1 MEMIVQKFC
10 FIFLLIH
17 FLTMVAVGQE
27 EEETII
33 EKTVPI
39 ATLYSNF
46 HTQINGNNLGFDVER
61 AYLGFKTQL
70 NQNYAIIMKLDIG
83 SPDDVSAYSKIK
95 RYAYFKNA
103 AMVLTSGAFTFHAGL
118 IDTYQFKVQE
128 KFWTRR
134 YMYRSFQD
142 EYRFTPSA
150 DIGIGLKYD
159 HQEWLSAD
167 ISFMNGEGY
176 TKLQLDNSFKSGIGL
191 TLIPI
196 KTLIF
201 RIYYDFINKDNVLQS
216 TLASFGGFQT
226 DHFNIG
232 AEFNYRSNNSHL
244 KDQNL
249 WGYSFYSLYRFAK
262 KWELFARYDYLTSKT
277 LEGEDYGWN
286 YSTDGSAL
294 LGGVQYQPE
303 TFIKVALSYR
313 DWVPYPPNLAARRFI
328 FLNLEVKI

>member
-1 MEMIVQKFC
+1 MQKFYP
-10 FIFLLIH
+10 IFLVINL
-17 FLTMVAVGQE
+17 LTSVVAGQE
-27 EEETII
+27 EESII
-33 EKTVPI
+33 DNTVPI

-46 HTQINGNNLGFDVER
+46 HTQIDGDNLGFDVER
-61 AYLGFKTQL
+61 AYLGFQTQL
-70 NQNYAIIMKLDIG
+70 NENYAIIMKLDIG

-103 AMVLTSGAFTFHAGL
+103 AMVYTRNGFTFHAGL
-118 IDTYQFKVQE
+118 TDTYQFKVQE

-159 HQEWLSAD
+159 HREWLSAD
-167 ISFMNGEGY
+167 ISLMNGEGY
-176 TKLQLDNSFKSGIGL
+176 TKLQLDNSLKTGIGL
-191 TLIPI
+191 TLTPVHL
-196 KTLIF
+196 LIF

-216 TLASFGGFQT
+216 TVAAFGGFQA
-226 DHFNIG
+226 DRFNVG
-232 AEFNYRSNNSHL
+232 AEFNYRTNDNHKKEL
-244 KDQNL
+244 DR
-249 WGYSFYSLYRFAK
+249 WGYSLYSLFRFAK

-286 YSTDGSAL
+286 YAADGSAL
-294 LGGVQYQPE
+294 LAGIQFQPE
-303 TFIKVALSYR
+303 SFIKVALSYR
-313 DWVPYPPNLAARRFI
+313 DWVPYPPNLDANRFL

>member
-1 MEMIVQKFC
+1 MKKFC
-10 FIFLLIH
+10 SIVLVIIFLQSI
-17 FLTMVAVGQE
+17 VVGQE
-27 EEETII
+27 DDETLID
-33 EKTVPI
+33 KTVPI

-46 HTQINGNNLGFDVER
+46 HTQINGNNIGFEVER

-70 NQNYAIIMKLDIG
+70 NEQYAIIMKLDIG
-83 SPDDVSAYSKIK
+83 SPDDVSDSSNIK

-103 AMVLTSGAFTFHAGL
+103 AMVLTSGTFTFHAGL

-150 DIGIGLKYD
+150 DIGIGLQYD
-159 HQEWLSAD
+159 PNEWLSAD

-176 TKLQLDNSFKSGIGL
+176 TKLQLDNSFKSGAGL
-191 TLIPI
+191 TFKPI

-201 RIYYDFINKDNVLQS
+201 RIYYDFISKDNVLQS
-216 TLASFGGFQT
+216 TMTSFGGFQI
-226 DHFNIG
+226 DHFNVG
-232 AEFNYRSNNSHL
+232 AEFNYRTNDSNEQ
-244 KDQNL
+244 DRDR

-294 LGGVQYQPE
+294 LAGLQFQPE
-303 TFIKVALSYR
+303 TFIKVAISYR
-313 DWVPYPPNLAARRFI
+313 DWVPYPSNLAASRFI